1 MFKRRK
7 NGRKN
12 RKNRKRGN
20 LKSDINDQYGI
31 EHADTNNYGR
41 DDSSSSFH
49 RDTSYINSGNNYI
62 TMLSQNDFFINISI
76 LCLAII
82 IKSSFDNFYFQL
94 NRIFHS
100 CRRLHLH

>member
-49 RDTSYINSGNNYI
+49 RDTSYINSGNN
-62 TMLSQNDFFINISI
+62 
-76 LCLAII
+76 
-82 IKSSFDNFYFQL
+82 
-94 NRIFHS
+94 
-100 CRRLHLH
+100 